1 MRKYVIAALLAGS
14 VAFPAVAQNTSPFTG
29 PRVEGL
35 IGYDSLKSG
44 EREDNADTATDQ
56 GDETID
62 GVGFGVGAGYD
73 YDAGGVI
80 LGVEGEFM
88 DSSGEQDSDESID
101 GFTRSVE
108 TGRDL
113 YVGGRVGMQVAP
125 STLIYA
131 KGGYT
136 NLAVEANY
144 EGADNSFEFDDN
156 ADGFRVG
163 AGVEQLFGPNA
174 YGKLEYRYSNYD
186 NLEHNIEGATDV
198 SRNIDLDRHQV
209 VAGVGFRF

>member
-1 MRKYVIAALLAGS
+1 MRTYVIAALLAGS
-14 VAFPAVAQNTSPFTG
+14 VAVPAMAQPTSPFTG

-35 IGYDSLKSG
+35 IGYDSLRSG

-62 GVGFGVGAGYD
+62 GVGFGAGVGYD
-73 YDAGGVI
+73 YDVGGVI

-88 DSSGEQDSDESID
+88 ESSGEQDSDESID
-101 GFTRSVE
+101 GFTRSIE

-125 STLIYA
+125 STMIYA

-144 EGADNSFEFDDN
+144 EGVDNTVEFDDN

-174 YGKLEYRYSNYD
+174 YGKLEYRYSNYN
-186 NLEHNIEGATDV
+186 NLEHNFEGATDV